1 VTREGS
7 ASAMAASGTHGRPF
21 GRPHA
26 LGFEARAVP
35 EGTKSASW
43 EQVEIVGQG
52 TAAAAR
58 GPRRSRKLFQVP
70 DNDGQ
75 VTTLVR
81 TPAPRSLEIR
91 HDGLMELGLG

>member
-1 VTREGS
+1 MTREGS

-70 DNDGQ
+70 
-75 VTTLVR
+75 
-81 TPAPRSLEIR
+81 APRSLEIR